1 MSGSSKAKF
10 DTYKYIDMRKIHV
23 VLGLCLAA
31 CVVKAQTVTPTVY
44 SNQGGYNVA
53 AGGDISWTVGEPVSE
68 TYTNTTKMTT
78 MGFHQPEL
86 GVATLIKEQGNDK
99 QILVYPNPVINALTI
114 SFKDLDNG
122 VYKME
127 LFDDLGRS
135 VYKAETEIKADS
147 KLVQLN
153 MAHYAAGNYYLRI
166 ANPTINKSIKVT
178 KTY

>member
-1 MSGSSKAKF
+1 
-10 DTYKYIDMRKIHV
+10 MRKRDLL
-23 VLGLCLAA
+23 LGLCFAT

-53 AGGDISWTVGEPVSE
+53 AGGDISWTIGEPVSE
-68 TYTNTTKMTT
+68 TYTTSTKMTT

-86 GVATLIKEQGNDK
+86 GMVTLIKEQGNDK
-99 QILVYPNPVINALTI
+99 AVLVYPNPVINALTV

-127 LFDDLGRS
+127 LVDDLGK
-135 VYKAETEIKADS
+135 VVFKTETEIKDDC
-147 KLVQLN
+147 KKVQLN
-153 MAHYAAGNYYLRI
+153 MTNYAAGNYYLRVSS
-166 ANPTINKSIKVT
+166 PSLNKTVKVT